1 MSQAATIRVGTSYSE
16 VYTRW
21 SEYNGAYQRNYYEEE
36 WLMVGAFIDQRFS
49 LGTNNQGLFVAWN
62 AELWPGISYK
72 NWRDDGGFAFG
83 VRPGF
88 SLGYEGSL
96 EDLHISAAL
105 NGGLTWTLGTVMNP
119 TTNLIESSSQ
129 PRLRRRISRLALN
142 GSFAPCRSRPWALAT
157 ASRSSA

>member
-1 MSQAATIRVGTSYSE
+1 
-16 VYTRW
+16 
-21 SEYNGAYQRNYYEEE
+21 
-36 WLMVGAFIDQRFS
+36 MVGAFIDQRFS

-62 AELWPGISYK
+62 AELWPGLSYK

-105 NGGLTWTLGTVMNP
+105 NGGLTWTFGTGDDIQQRTLSRALLDVDCGG
-119 TTNLIESSSQ
+119 EY
-129 PRLRRRISRLALN
+129 RDRR
-142 GSFAPCRSRPWALAT
+142 
-157 ASRSSA
+157 